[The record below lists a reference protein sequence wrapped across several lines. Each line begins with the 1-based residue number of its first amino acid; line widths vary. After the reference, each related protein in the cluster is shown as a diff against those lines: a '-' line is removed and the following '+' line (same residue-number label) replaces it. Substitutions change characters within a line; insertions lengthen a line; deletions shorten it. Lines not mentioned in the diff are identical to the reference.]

1 MLSIKTPNGEMKSQY
16 FCYVVYKGTRNYE
29 ALCYNTE
36 HDILMV
42 IEDSKFSMAE
52 LDIEVLEKWY
62 HNVTKPIGSSEKNK
76 LTALSPPKQK
86 KSLFPILAISKG

>member
-1 MLSIKTPNGEMKSQY
+1 
-16 FCYVVYKGTRNYE
+16 
-29 ALCYNTE
+29 
-36 HDILMV
+36 MV

-76 LTALSPPKQK
+76 STVFSPPKNK
-86 KSLFPILAISKG
+86 KSLLPILAISKG